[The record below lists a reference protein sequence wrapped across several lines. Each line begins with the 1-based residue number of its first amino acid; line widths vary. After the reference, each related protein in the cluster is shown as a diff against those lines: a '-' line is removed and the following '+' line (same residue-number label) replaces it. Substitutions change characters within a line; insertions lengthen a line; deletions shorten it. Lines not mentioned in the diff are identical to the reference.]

1 MDHIKILTERFLKNT
16 HRHPGIELE
25 DYLAAIN
32 LFEKRILAM
41 EETGGE
47 PDLYVIK
54 ASWFIIDSSKESP
67 SKRVNTCYDE
77 VARLNRKK
85 FPPDASAIGMAEKMG
100 IKLLDEVLY
109 QDLQAFEP
117 HDLKTSSWILTPED
131 MREKGG
137 ALFGDYRYGRVFYY
151 HNGADSYY
159 SNRGFRGYIQI
170 K

>member
-1 MDHIKILTERFLKNT
+1 MDHNKRLAERFLKNT
-16 HRHPGIELE
+16 HRHPGIVLE
-25 DYLAAIN
+25 DYLAAITP
-32 LFEKRILAM
+32 FEKQVLAM

-54 ASWFIIDSSKESP
+54 ESWFIIDSSKETP
-67 SKRVNTCYDE
+67 SQRVNTCYDE
-77 VARLNRKK
+77 AARLSRKK
-85 FPPDASAIGMAEKMG
+85 FPPEASALKMAEEMG

-109 QDLQAFEP
+109 QNLQSFEP
-117 HDLKTSSWILTPED
+117 HDLKTSSWVLTPGG

>member
-1 MDHIKILTERFLKNT
+1 
-16 HRHPGIELE
+16 
-25 DYLAAIN
+25 
-32 LFEKRILAM
+32 
-41 EETGGE
+41 
-47 PDLYVIK
+47 
-54 ASWFIIDSSKESP
+54 
-67 SKRVNTCYDE
+67 
-77 VARLNRKK
+77 
-85 FPPDASAIGMAEKMG
+85 MAEEMG

-109 QDLQAFEP
+109 QDLQSFEP
-117 HDLKTSSWILTPED
+117 HDLKTSSWILTPGG

>member
-1 MDHIKILTERFLKNT
+1 MDLTKHLAERFLKNT
-16 HRHPGIELE
+16 HRHKGTLLE
-25 DYLAAIN
+25 DYLAAITP
-32 LFEKRILAM
+32 FEKQIHAM

-54 ASWFIIDSSKESP
+54 ESWFIIDSSKETP
-67 SKRVNTCYDE
+67 SLRVNTCYDE
-77 VARLNRKK
+77 AARLKRKK
-85 FPPDASAIGMAEKMG
+85 FPPETSALKMAEEMG

-109 QDLQAFEP
+109 QDLQSFEP
-117 HDLKTSSWILTPED
+117 HDLKTSSWILTPGG